1 MTSEICAEVL
11 AAKIR
16 AALACRPGVTEQRKM
31 GGTTFLLDGKV
42 CVRAHRGEL
51 MARCRPELTD
61 QLLTKPGVRR
71 FEMTGKRE
79 MKGWLVIAPDAAD
92 AEFEI
97 WIETALEAC
106 AAAEE
111 SRRG

>member
-1 MTSEICAEVL
+1 MTSETCQEAL

-31 GGTTFLLDGKV
+31 GGTTFLLDGQV
-42 CVRAHRGEL
+42 CVRDHRGEL

-61 QLLTKPGVRR
+61 QLLAKAGVRR

-79 MKGWLVIAPDAAD
+79 MKGWLIIEPEAAD
-92 AEFEI
+92 AEFEF

-106 AAAEE
+106 AAAGK